1 VLYVC
6 HQCPA
11 AAAQNP
17 EEGLEEHEEDKRQEW
32 LKECARKFREVAKII
47 FWL

>member
-11 AAAQNP
+11 TAARNP
-17 EEGLEEHEEDKRQEW
+17 EEGLEEHEEDKRREW
-32 LKECARKFREVAKII
+32 LKERARKFREAAEI
-47 FWL
+47 